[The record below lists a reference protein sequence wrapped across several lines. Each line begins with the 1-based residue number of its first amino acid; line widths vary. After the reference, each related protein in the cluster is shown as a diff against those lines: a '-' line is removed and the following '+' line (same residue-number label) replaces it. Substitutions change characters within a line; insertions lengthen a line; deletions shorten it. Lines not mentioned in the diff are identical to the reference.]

1 MRAESA
7 MHDICKHLFGI
18 GRKRL
23 AGYTKENKVRMVS
36 GTSRR
41 QSGKL
46 KS

>member
-23 AGYTKENKVRMVS
+23 VYQGEQGENGERDQQEAEWQ
-36 GTSRR
+36 T
-41 QSGKL
+41 QI
-46 KS
+46 